1 MQAAVRSHYGGP
13 EVFSIEEVETP
24 QPKPNEVQV
33 KIYAATVNR
42 TDCGALWGKPWIVR
56 LFTGFPKPKLKSTG
70 VDFAGEVTR
79 VGSKVS
85 DLEVG
90 DRVFGFNDNGLASH
104 AQYLCIPSKKAI
116 HMPDN
121 ITYAQGAASLEGAH
135 YAYNFINKVKFKKGD
150 RFLVNGGTG
159 AIGSALV
166 QLLTTFGADVTAV
179 CRGEHADLVKD
190 LGAQRIIDYSR
201 VDFTQDEE
209 TYQCVFDAVGK
220 STFGECK
227 RLLEW
232 NGVYISSEL
241 GPKMQNPF
249 LALITPL
256 GGGKR
261 VKFPLP
267 RNSHRSVLLMK
278 ELIEK
283 GKFKPLLDR
292 SYPLEEI
299 AQAYTYV
306 AQGKKVGNV
315 ILQPFGE

>member
-1 MQAAVRSHYGGP
+1 
-13 EVFSIEEVETP
+13 
-24 QPKPNEVQV
+24 
-33 KIYAATVNR
+33 
-42 TDCGALWGKPWIVR
+42 
-56 LFTGFPKPKLKSTG
+56 
-70 VDFAGEVTR
+70 
-79 VGSKVS
+79 
-85 DLEVG
+85 
-90 DRVFGFNDNGLASH
+90 
-104 AQYLCIPSKKAI
+104 
-116 HMPDN
+116 MPDH

-135 YAYNFINKVKFKKGD
+135 YAFNFINKVKFKKGD
-150 RFLVNGGTG
+150 KFLVNGGTG

-166 QLLTTFGADVTAV
+166 QLLTAFGAHVTAV

-201 VDFTQDEE
+201 VDFTKDEE

-220 STFGECK
+220 STFGQCK

-232 NGVYISSEL
+232 NGIYISSEL
-241 GPKMQNPF
+241 GPGMQNLF
-249 LALITPL
+249 LALFTPL
-256 GGGKR
+256 ASGKR

-267 RNSHRSVLLMK
+267 VNSHRSVLLIK

-306 AQGKKVGNV
+306 VQGKKVGNV
-315 ILQPFGE
+315 ILQPFDT